1 MKMRFYSDKDE
12 THELMIS
19 CIVGFLYVEKNN
31 PGYVKMEFLV
41 NYCSFSRLI
50 TKHHNVLLKFTTT
63 RLNTIYDNVL
73 LQFTIAWLLQFST
86 TVIAIYDD
94 SYFNLRQV
102 LQLPTEQSVSK
113 TLRFT

>member
-31 PGYVKMEFLV
+31 PGYVKMELLV

-50 TKHHNVLLKFTTT
+50 TVLQNTTMCYYNSRQLGLEQFTTT
-63 RLNTIYDNVL
+63 CYYNSR
-73 LQFTIAWLLQFST
+73 
-86 TVIAIYDD
+86 
-94 SYFNLRQV
+94 
-102 LQLPTEQSVSK
+102 
-113 TLRFT
+113 